1 MLIGGN
7 MAVADYKVV
16 VVQSSGKKEAIVD
29 IARLEYTDTINQ
41 MRTFSVTIGKANKND
56 YSKFNSYEVVSG
68 VETGVIY
75 IYRKGNLELAGI
87 IEKPTYDKFGRLVL
101 KGVGMEVKIEW
112 KSTGT
117 NKTYS
122 NTSLDTIVSDMI
134 GDISGIDLGTNE
146 ASSKGNLKEVNI
158 SGMSYLDGLN
168 HAIVDLG
175 GNEWYMT
182 YSDSG
187 NSSFNNVQ
195 YRGSSSSI
203 GTLVEGIDIS
213 NVQRTKD
220 TQRIFNK
227 VTAIGKSEGETLIS
241 VTRQATDIDASYDM
255 SKYGTREPPKP
266 LVNKRIQT
274 EEDLTKYADNFLKQH
289 MYPVEVINF
298 DMNDVDYPCSVGDVV
313 TIRSGAKLQEGGEE
327 YKRELRIISKKRIV
341 TPNSERLVIG
351 VTRKGLNTLPT
362 DISTRWRRVEE
373 RILAHQTT
381 PQGTLETLTYT
392 HAGKANSSNKAE
404 MEFTLPSWI
413 TKSSQIKEAKLTV
426 RRLPL
431 YYDVGSSTGSSSSNI
446 TVDSQ
451 SPSISGNT
459 ASHDHSVS
467 VSADSQSPS
476 YSGNVE
482 SHKHNPYDSG
492 HDHATGTQYTA
503 SKVIPIGQKVYQT
516 QSDYSVETYWK
527 TGGSSLYTILAPN
540 YQVLVWLYVG
550 IKNDLGS
557 QKYFYVRLLY
567 QDYAGSWTYFPDS
580 TGFKMWIPSSGWGFF
595 FLGAAMYPNS
605 IAEVHVKGESS
616 GTIRKILSGMGIGPH
631 AHSISFTTNDDYASV
646 YSSSKSPSYSGN
658 VSSHNHNVASYE
670 SHRSP
675 SISGNTASHN
685 HNFSDSGHT
694 NPLTRGIN
702 TISESSLNFTY
713 EVNGNTGSVGSLNV
727 GDISSEIDVLSKI
740 KDPSSSRTNSIKIYP
755 TSNNAGVYYTL
766 TIKAYKE
773 D

>member
-16 VVQSSGKKEAIVD
+16 VVQSSGKKEAIID

-112 KSTGT
+112 KGTGI

-134 GDISGIDLGTNE
+134 GDISEIDLGTNE

-195 YRGSSSSI
+195 YRGSNTSI

-227 VTAIGKSEGETLIS
+227 VTAIGRSEGETLIS
-241 VTRQATDIDASYDM
+241 VTRQATDVDASYDM
-255 SKYGTREPPKP
+255 SKYGTREPSKP

-289 MYPVEVINF
+289 MYPVETINF

-362 DISTRWRRVEE
+362 DISTRWK
-373 RILAHQTT
+373 RIEDIIISHQTT
-381 PQGTLETLTYT
+381 NQCSEEYANKNINTKVSGLPFTIVDGKVEIGTETTRVKYIYT
-392 HAGKANSSNKAE
+392 TSLGWGDENHACFLDGENRCVWVHDVAEGHWGIYVKTKNNNTNAAVIIEQNGTADALSLSGGNLYMGSGADLAMNSNKIILSPGEEIYSSANNIY
-404 MEFTLPSWI
+404 LKVPSMNTINFLTGDYGCQVDGNGGFKI
-413 TKSSQIKEAKLTV
+413 T
-426 RRLPL
+426 
-431 YYDVGSSTGSSSSNI
+431 DVATGAIALSIIANCGDPNYALW
-446 TVDSQ
+446 VQ
-451 SPSISGNT
+451 NNHANPWAAMFEGYVNISG
-459 ASHDHSVS
+459 DLDVS
-467 VSADSQSPS
+467 GTVSK
-476 YSGNVE
+476 G
-482 SHKHNPYDSG
+482 
-492 HDHATGTQYTA
+492 
-503 SKVIPIGQKVYQT
+503 
-516 QSDYSVETYWK
+516 
-527 TGGSSLYTILAPN
+527 GGSFKIDHPLDPKNKILMHSFVEAPEMLLIYRGTITCNKFVKLKMPDYFWALNKNISVQVTPINDLSLVSYRVDEKKKEIIILSEKKVEVSYTI
-540 YQVLVWLYVG
+540 YG
-550 IKNDLGS
+550 
-557 QKYFYVRLLY
+557 
-567 QDYAGSWTYFPDS
+567 
-580 TGFKMWIPSSGWGFF
+580 
-595 FLGAAMYPNS
+595 
-605 IAEVHVKGESS
+605 
-616 GTIRKILSGMGIGPH
+616 IRKDKFALS
-631 AHSISFTTNDDYASV
+631 
-646 YSSSKSPSYSGN
+646 
-658 VSSHNHNVASYE
+658 
-670 SHRSP
+670 
-675 SISGNTASHN
+675 
-685 HNFSDSGHT
+685 
-694 NPLTRGIN
+694 NPLVVEQNKENPGYIHPDC
-702 TISESSLNFTY
+702 FK
-713 EVNGNTGSVGSLNV
+713 
-727 GDISSEIDVLSKI
+727 DI
-740 KDPSSSRTNSIKIYP
+740 DPKAEKYYTNSEKQRRIRMKEEIK
-755 TSNNAGVYYTL
+755 
-766 TIKAYKE
+766 KAKKE
-773 D
+773 I

>member
-29 IARLEYTDTINQ
+29 IARLEYTDIINQ

-112 KSTGT
+112 KGTGI
-117 NKTYS
+117 NKIYS
-122 NTSLDTIVSDMI
+122 NIGLDTIVSDMI

-227 VTAIGKSEGETLIS
+227 VTAIGRSEGETLIS
-241 VTRQATDIDASYDM
+241 VTRQATDVDASYDM

-289 MYPVEVINF
+289 MYPIEVINF

-341 TPNSERLVIG
+341 TPNSERLIIG

-362 DISTRWRRVEE
+362 DISTRWK
-373 RILAHQTT
+373 RIEDIIISHQTT
-381 PQGTLETLTYT
+381 NQLENEYLNKNKDQTLT
-392 HAGKANSSNKAE
+392 GNLLLNGN
-404 MEFTLPSWI
+404 FPI
-413 TKSSQIKEAKLTV
+413 
-426 RRLPL
+426 RLEP
-431 YYDVGSSTGSSSSNI
+431 STGNIGFSSDKVKYIFCEHLTTNNLN
-446 TVDSQ
+446 VNM
-451 SPSISGNT
+451 SG
-459 ASHDHSVS
+459 SDELSVNGT
-467 VSADSQSPS
+467 S
-476 YSGNVE
+476 YLN
-482 SHKHNPYDSG
+482 
-492 HDHATGTQYTA
+492 
-503 SKVIPIGQKVYQT
+503 GQV
-516 QSDYSVETYWK
+516 
-527 TGGSSLYTILAPN
+527 
-540 YQVLVWLYVG
+540 
-550 IKNDLGS
+550 DLGS
-557 QKYFYVRLLY
+557 HKIVNVADPTADQDVATKKYV
-567 QDYAGSWTYFPDS
+567 DDHVGSDIWETYGDSNIRPKSAKNIIPYS
-580 TGFKMWIPSSGWGFF
+580 TGQNLGQPGTSITWTILYLYDKLVLPSGDIRDESGRISFFINGSRYAYVNSAGFTVGKLF
-595 FLGAAMYPNS
+595 
-605 IAEVHVKGESS
+605 VKDTTQTLCEIKKD
-616 GTIRKILSGMGIGPH
+616 GTIDVKIEAM
-631 AHSISFTTNDDYASV
+631 A
-646 YSSSKSPSYSGN
+646 
-658 VSSHNHNVASYE
+658 
-670 SHRSP
+670 
-675 SISGNTASHN
+675 
-685 HNFSDSGHT
+685 
-694 NPLTRGIN
+694 
-702 TISESSLNFTY
+702 
-713 EVNGNTGSVGSLNV
+713 TGSDLILRGQDSVKVEGKLKIPVG
-727 GDISSEIDVLSKI
+727 
-740 KDPSSSRTNSIKIYP
+740 TNLY
-755 TSNNAGVYYTL
+755 
-766 TIKAYKE
+766 
-773 D
+773 

>member
-1 MLIGGN
+1 MLIGGKMTN
-7 MAVADYKVV
+7 ADYRVV
-16 VVQSSGKKEAIVD
+16 VVQSSGKKEAITD
-29 IARLEYTDTINQ
+29 IARLEYTDIINQ

-75 IYRKGNLELAGI
+75 IYRKGNLELTGI

-122 NTSLDTIVSDMI
+122 NTGLDTIVSNMI
-134 GDISGIDLGTNE
+134 GDISGINLGTNE
-146 ASSKGNLKEVNI
+146 VSSGGNLKEVNI
-158 SGMSYLDGLN
+158 SGMNYLDGLN

-213 NVQRTKD
+213 NIQRIKD

-227 VTAIGKSEGETLIS
+227 VTAIGKSEGETQIS
-241 VTRQATDIDASYDM
+241 VIRQGTDIDAGYDM
-255 SKYGTREPPKP
+255 IKYGTREPPKP

-274 EEDLTKYADNFLKQH
+274 EEDLTKFADNFLKQH

-298 DMNDVDYPCSVGDVV
+298 DMNDIDYPCSVGDVV
-313 TIRSGAKLQEGGEE
+313 TIRSQAKLQDEGEE

-341 TPNSERLVIG
+341 TPDNERFIVG

-362 DISTRWRRVEE
+362 DISTRWKRVEE
-373 RILAHQTT
+373 RMLSHQTT
-381 PQGTLETLTYT
+381 PQGNLETLTYT
-392 HAGKANSSNKAE
+392 HAGKANSSNKSE

-413 TKSSQIKEAKLTV
+413 TKSSQIKEAKLTIK
-426 RRLPL
+426 RLSL
-431 YYDVGSSTGSSSSNI
+431 YYDVGSSTSSSSSNI
-446 TVDSQ
+446 TIDSQ

-459 ASHDHSVS
+459 ASHNHSVS

-492 HDHATGTQYTA
+492 HDHATGTQYTS
-503 SKVIPIGQKVYQT
+503 SKELSATDFTALDQEDKTIPTSFG
-516 QSDYSVETYWK
+516 SAYSVANNDATK
-527 TGGSSLYTILAPN
+527 NIMFVHT
-540 YQVLVWLYVG
+540 G
-550 IKNDLGS
+550 IKNDEGS
-557 QKYFYVRLLY
+557 QLWFECRVYFKNHY
-567 QDYAGSWTYFPDS
+567 GSWVYEPDS
-580 TGFKMWIPSSGWGFF
+580 TGQRIWINNGGWGYWFF
-595 FLGAAMYPNS
+595 MVPVYPNS
-605 IAEVHVKGESS
+605 SLYVQVRAQQSATVRMMLAASMIS
-616 GTIRKILSGMGIGPH
+616 PH
-631 AHSISFTTNDDYASV
+631 SHSISFTTNDDIASI

-658 VSSHNHNVASYE
+658 VSSHNHNVTSNE
-670 SHRSP
+670 SNRSP

-713 EVNGNTGSVGSLNV
+713 DVNGNTGSVGSLDV
-727 GDISSEIDVLSKI
+727 GNISSEIDVLSKI
-740 KDPSSSRTNSIKIYP
+740 KDPSSSRNNTIKIYP
-755 TSNNAGVYYTL
+755 TSNNASVVYTL
-766 TIKAYKE
+766 TIKAYRK

>member
-29 IARLEYTDTINQ
+29 IARLEYTDIINQ

-112 KSTGT
+112 KGTGI
-117 NKTYS
+117 NKIYS
-122 NTSLDTIVSDMI
+122 NIGLDTIVSDMI

-227 VTAIGKSEGETLIS
+227 VTAIGRSEGETLIS
-241 VTRQATDIDASYDM
+241 VTRQATDVDASYDM

-266 LVNKRIQT
+266 LVNKRIRT

-289 MYPVEVINF
+289 MYPIEVINF

-341 TPNSERLVIG
+341 TPNSERLIIG

-362 DISTRWRRVEE
+362 DISTRWK
-373 RILAHQTT
+373 RIEDIIISHQTT
-381 PQGTLETLTYT
+381 NQLENEYLNKNKDQTLT
-392 HAGKANSSNKAE
+392 GNLLLNGN
-404 MEFTLPSWI
+404 FPI
-413 TKSSQIKEAKLTV
+413 
-426 RRLPL
+426 RLEP
-431 YYDVGSSTGSSSSNI
+431 STGNIGFSSDKVKYIFCEHLTTNNLN
-446 TVDSQ
+446 VNM
-451 SPSISGNT
+451 SG
-459 ASHDHSVS
+459 SDELSVNGT
-467 VSADSQSPS
+467 S
-476 YSGNVE
+476 YLN
-482 SHKHNPYDSG
+482 
-492 HDHATGTQYTA
+492 
-503 SKVIPIGQKVYQT
+503 GQV
-516 QSDYSVETYWK
+516 
-527 TGGSSLYTILAPN
+527 
-540 YQVLVWLYVG
+540 
-550 IKNDLGS
+550 DLGS
-557 QKYFYVRLLY
+557 HKIVNVADPTADQDVATKKYV
-567 QDYAGSWTYFPDS
+567 DDHVGSDIWETYGDSNIRPKSAKNIIPYS
-580 TGFKMWIPSSGWGFF
+580 TGQNLGQPGTSITWTILYLYDKLVLPSGDIRDESGRISFFINGSRYAYVNSAGFTVGKLF
-595 FLGAAMYPNS
+595 
-605 IAEVHVKGESS
+605 VKDTTQTLCEIKKD
-616 GTIRKILSGMGIGPH
+616 GTIDVKIEAM
-631 AHSISFTTNDDYASV
+631 A
-646 YSSSKSPSYSGN
+646 
-658 VSSHNHNVASYE
+658 
-670 SHRSP
+670 
-675 SISGNTASHN
+675 
-685 HNFSDSGHT
+685 
-694 NPLTRGIN
+694 
-702 TISESSLNFTY
+702 
-713 EVNGNTGSVGSLNV
+713 TGSDLILRGQDSVKVEGKLKIPVG
-727 GDISSEIDVLSKI
+727 
-740 KDPSSSRTNSIKIYP
+740 TNLY
-755 TSNNAGVYYTL
+755 
-766 TIKAYKE
+766 
-773 D
+773 